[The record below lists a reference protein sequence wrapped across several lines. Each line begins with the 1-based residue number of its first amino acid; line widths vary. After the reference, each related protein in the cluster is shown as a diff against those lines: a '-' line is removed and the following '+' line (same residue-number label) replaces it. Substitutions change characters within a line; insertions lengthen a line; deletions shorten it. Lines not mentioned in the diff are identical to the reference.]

1 MPLSADVW
9 PAVVMLNA
17 VFCVTN
23 TASLPGGVTPIT
35 WKVSL
40 PPKYGTMTLSPLIRG
55 TLSSASARYLSSIG
69 GIASSGATITFSAG
83 IAFIFLTTTVSPI
96 ATPELFRTRPST
108 RIIPL
113 PSSEGYSGRHFAT
126 VRRLPLISTTS
137 PVEAVR
143 ESIES

>member
-1 MPLSADVW
+1 
-9 PAVVMLNA
+9 
-17 VFCVTN
+17 
-23 TASLPGGVTPIT
+23 
-35 WKVSL
+35 
-40 PPKYGTMTLSPLIRG
+40 MTLSPLIRG